1 MKAVKG
7 RKTKQIYAFDI
18 LARWSAMMFLGNIMA
33 AILAAL
39 CFPAL
44 AFADEFGKSKEPK
57 KYIACRQLADVVLN
71 EYAPPL
77 NEAVAAISESIK
89 KATHRAGR
97 ITISA
102 GSAGKPD
109 RAKNKRPIPPKTI
122 LQKTISSKNEA
133 PQKLKPASNSAH
145 QESDPEESYID
156 FTLDS
161 IATPDFGQVVLTF
174 QTDIGSSR
182 ISLQN
187 EVRRAFDKDEESFS
201 QISLWW
207 RVEFF

>member
-1 MKAVKG
+1 MNAVKG
-7 RKTKQIYAFDI
+7 LKTKNICGFDI
-18 LARWSAMMFLGNIMA
+18 LARWSAMLFLGNIAA

-44 AFADEFGKSKEPK
+44 AFADEFGKNKEPK
-57 KYIACRQLADVVLN
+57 KYIACKQLAEVVLN

-77 NEAVAAISESIK
+77 NEAVAAISASIR

-97 ITISA
+97 ITISSVA
-102 GSAGKPD
+102 AGKPD
-109 RAKNKRPIPPKTI
+109 RAKSKRPIV
-122 LQKTISSKNEA
+122 QKTISPKNEA
-133 PQKLKPASNSAH
+133 PQRLKPASNSAQ
-145 QESDPEESYID
+145 QESVPEESYID
-156 FTLDS
+156 FALDS

-174 QTDIGSSR
+174 QTDFGSSR
-182 ISLQN
+182 ILLQN